1 VRGGGSG
8 ARGDSWEAP
17 PMSDAVV
24 EWDGGMGLEEIA
36 HPRTRPELASEEF

>member
-1 VRGGGSG
+1 
-8 ARGDSWEAP
+8 
-17 PMSDAVV
+17 MSDAVV